1 MSGSYLESLRGALGN
16 VPGPIGFLV
25 SENASIL
32 DFLRGLRGSP
42 AQAPAASPTT
52 VAPVDPASNAPIP
65 PPPPAPPAPGGAPA
79 APQNESPE
87 MIQALQQFQNAYARG
102 LAGNAPQQSSPS
114 NAFLDM
120 LRQRVKDQIAR
131 EPMTRLSDIGAGMLA
146 SGSPNFFTMLGQGL
160 QAGQQQQRQRLD
172 VLRQAAEVERQVAA
186 QRAEEEYRREQ
197 NRIQA
202 ERYEAERPLREAQ
215 AAQARALAGYYE
227 AGGRGAGA
235 NRGELTPLAL
245 ADIRRRAERQA
256 LDEIREPTGNA
267 ATLDTPAQA
276 ATRQERRQRRADE
289 LERDFLAA
297 AARAARGGANVP
309 TGASTSERPPPS
321 TGGTT
326 ATIDASGRVVR

>member
-102 LAGNAPQQSSPS
+102 LAGNAPQQSAPS

-172 VLRQAAEVERQVAA
+172 VLRQAAEVERQVAQ

-245 ADIRRRAERQA
+245 ANIRRQAEADA
-256 LDEIREPTGNA
+256 LREIPEPRETL
-267 ATLDTPAQA
+267 LDTPAA
-276 ATRQERRQRRADE
+276 RADREARRRALADQIE
-289 LERDFLAA
+289 ARRLAA
-297 AARAARGGANVP
+297 AAQALRNSESVP
-309 TGASTSERPPPS
+309 AGP
-321 TGGTT
+321 
-326 ATIDASGRVVR
+326 ASGTPPAAPTVPRITVGPGGQSAR

>member
-65 PPPPAPPAPGGAPA
+65 PPPPAPPAFGGAPA

-102 LAGNAPQQSSPS
+102 LAGNAPQQSSPN

-197 NRIQA
+197 MRI
-202 ERYEAERPLREAQ
+202 ERERREAERDPANPRNRLYQAQ
-215 AAQARALAGYYE
+215 IDYY
-227 AGGRGAGA
+227 GRRGELPQ
-235 NRGELTPLAL
+235 RGELTPLAL
-245 ADIRRRAERQA
+245 ANIRRQAEADA
-256 LDEIREPTGNA
+256 LREIPEPRETL
-267 ATLDTPAQA
+267 LDTPAA
-276 ATRQERRQRRADE
+276 RADREARRRALADQIE
-289 LERDFLAA
+289 ARRLAA
-297 AARAARGGANVP
+297 AAQALRNSESVP
-309 TGASTSERPPPS
+309 AGP
-321 TGGTT
+321 
-326 ATIDASGRVVR
+326 ASGTPPAAPAVPRITVGPGGQPAR